1 MADWQAGY
9 TLTAA
14 PLIVKNKVLI
24 GPGGGEFG
32 VRGFLVA
39 YDADTGKEVWKT
51 YTVPAPGEAGSETWP
66 GNTEAWRTGG
76 GAPWL
81 TGAYDPDLN
90 LIYWGTSNPSPV
102 FYGGTRQGDNLYTS
116 SMLAFDADTGKIKWH
131 FQFTPHDVWDYDGV
145 NQPMLL
151 DNVKL
156 ADGRVVAKAL
166 AQANRNGHFYLLDR
180 TNGQVIYA
188 HPFIHVDSIKV
199 DPKTGKMTPLKW
211 AKPNEPVVACGHG
224 TAGKE
229 WVSMAYSPLTQ
240 FVYVPAIEMCGKFFV
255 LDLAYQKG
263 RPYYGGGHE
272 RLPPASGH
280 VSAIDL
286 ATGKAAWRYDT
297 EWPMYAG
304 VLATGGGLLFVG
316 NPQGELEAL
325 DQKTGKKLWGFKTG
339 SGIVTNPMSFQVDG
353 RQYVAIVS
361 GWSIVPSKAIAGAKL
376 LNAPG
381 QKNVLGSGMLF
392 VFALPDAT
400 QDARTAPGRS
410 SATGSTTMS
419 AWRAILAAALVRRR
433 RSGRGGRAHD
443 GARTAAR
450 VTHLRRSGQPA
461 ALFGPDGRAA
471 WIRRGDRASACRR
484 SRSSPTLHL
493 GRHDVR
499 EQDAAPLPFRRTMR
513 RLHGSAGGFDRRDA
527 GRLGVD
533 RTVLQ
538 HRLPSPRPR
547 RSVPTLPSCRASFEP
562 PASASSVSRGPTC
575 GSSGSTPISL
585 STPTNAKYSTPLPAM
600 TLISAPSGCRTWI
613 AFCETVRQRYM
624 WSAAG
629 RPTGYFAGTWR
640 SACDARTPI
649 SRSR

>member
-1 MADWQAGY
+1 MEMLSAHAPIACVLLALTLLGIMAVASRRVARITAPTGAALVAISVAVLTFGAGPAAGATAADSFKSVTSDRLVHATEHPDDWLIYGGNYAATWFSPLAQIDTMNVSKLAPAWAFSMGVLGGQDGVPIVNNGIMYVTSAWSKLFALDARTGAILWMYEANLPENISAMLCCDVVNRGVAVLGDKVYWATLDAHLLALDARTGKVVWDVQVADWQAGY

-39 YDADTGKEVWKT
+39 YDADTGKEMWKT

-116 SMLAFDADTGKIKWH
+116 SMLAFDADSGKIKWH

-211 AKPNEPVVACGHG
+211 AKPDEPVVACGHG

-400 QDARTAPGRS
+400 QAPGQRP
-410 SATGSTTMS
+410 AGQ
-419 AWRAILAAALVRRR
+419 VQP
-433 RSGRGGRAHD
+433 
-443 GARTAAR
+443 
-450 VTHLRRSGQPA
+450 GQP
-461 ALFGPDGRAA
+461 R
-471 WIRRGDRASACRR
+471 
-484 SRSSPTLHL
+484 
-493 GRHDVR
+493 
-499 EQDAAPLPFRRTMR
+499 
-513 RLHGSAGGFDRRDA
+513 
-527 GRLGVD
+527 
-533 RTVLQ
+533 
-538 HRLPSPRPR
+538 
-547 RSVPTLPSCRASFEP
+547 
-562 PASASSVSRGPTC
+562 
-575 GSSGSTPISL
+575 
-585 STPTNAKYSTPLPAM
+585 
-600 TLISAPSGCRTWI
+600 
-613 AFCETVRQRYM
+613 
-624 WSAAG
+624 
-629 RPTGYFAGTWR
+629 
-640 SACDARTPI
+640 
-649 SRSR
+649 

>member
-1 MADWQAGY
+1 MEMLSAHVSIASVLLALMLPGIMAVASMRVARITAQTGAALVAISVAVLTLGAGPAASATAADSFKAVTSDRLVHATENPDDWLIYGGNYAATWFSPLKQIDTTNVSRLAPAWAFSMGILGGQDGVPVVSNGIMYVTSAWSKLFALDARTGALLWMYEADLPENISAVACCDVVNRGVAVLGDKVYWATLDAHLLALDARTGKVIWNVPVADWQAGY

-32 VRGFLVA
+32 IRGFLAA
-39 YDADTGKEVWKT
+39 YDADTGKEIWKT
-51 YTVPAPGEAGSETWP
+51 YTVPAPGERGSETWP
-66 GNTEAWRTGG
+66 GNTEAWRSGG

-102 FYGGTRQGDNLYTS
+102 FYGGGRQGDNLYTS
-116 SMLAFDADTGKIKWH
+116 SMLAFDADSGKIKWY

-180 TNGQVIYA
+180 TNGQVVYA
-188 HPFIHVDSIKV
+188 HPFIHVDSIQV
-199 DPKTGKMTPLKW
+199 DSKTGKVTPLKW
-211 AKPNEPVVACGHG
+211 AKPDEPVVACGHG

-255 LDLAYQKG
+255 LDMAYQKG
-263 RPYYGGGHE
+263 RPYFGGGHE

-286 ATGKAAWRYDT
+286 ATGKAVWRYDT
-297 EWPMYAG
+297 QWPMYAG
-304 VLATGGGLLFVG
+304 VLATGGGVLFVG

-325 DQKTGKKLWGFKTG
+325 DQKTGRKLWGFKTG
-339 SGIVTNPMSFQVDG
+339 SGIVTNPMSFQMDG

-381 QKNVLGSGMLF
+381 QKNVLGSAMLF
-392 VFALPDAT
+392 VFALPE
-400 QDARTAPGRS
+400 
-410 SATGSTTMS
+410 
-419 AWRAILAAALVRRR
+419 AIQ
-433 RSGRGGRAHD
+433 
-443 GARTAAR
+443 T
-450 VTHLRRSGQPA
+450 SGQRPIGQA
-461 ALFGPDGRAA
+461 QPG
-471 WIRRGDRASACRR
+471 
-484 SRSSPTLHL
+484 
-493 GRHDVR
+493 
-499 EQDAAPLPFRRTMR
+499 Q
-513 RLHGSAGGFDRRDA
+513 
-527 GRLGVD
+527 
-533 RTVLQ
+533 
-538 HRLPSPRPR
+538 PR
-547 RSVPTLPSCRASFEP
+547 
-562 PASASSVSRGPTC
+562 
-575 GSSGSTPISL
+575 
-585 STPTNAKYSTPLPAM
+585 
-600 TLISAPSGCRTWI
+600 
-613 AFCETVRQRYM
+613 
-624 WSAAG
+624 
-629 RPTGYFAGTWR
+629 
-640 SACDARTPI
+640 
-649 SRSR
+649 

>member
-1 MADWQAGY
+1 
-9 TLTAA
+9 
-14 PLIVKNKVLI
+14 VLI

-66 GNTEAWRTGG
+66 GNTESWRTGG

-156 ADGRVVAKAL
+156 ADGRVVPKAL

-180 TNGQVIYA
+180 TNGKVVYA

-199 DPKTGKMTPLKW
+199 DPKTGKVTPLKF

-229 WVSMAYSPLTQ
+229 WVSMAYSPLTK

-376 LNAPG
+376 LSAPG

-392 VFALPDAT
+392 VFALPEAT
-400 QDARTAPGRS
+400 
-410 SATGSTTMS
+410 STS
-419 AWRAILAAALVRRR
+419 
-433 RSGRGGRAHD
+433 
-443 GARTAAR
+443 AAR
-450 VTHLRRSGQPA
+450 PAGQTQPGQP
-461 ALFGPDGRAA
+461 R
-471 WIRRGDRASACRR
+471 
-484 SRSSPTLHL
+484 
-493 GRHDVR
+493 
-499 EQDAAPLPFRRTMR
+499 
-513 RLHGSAGGFDRRDA
+513 
-527 GRLGVD
+527 
-533 RTVLQ
+533 
-538 HRLPSPRPR
+538 
-547 RSVPTLPSCRASFEP
+547 
-562 PASASSVSRGPTC
+562 
-575 GSSGSTPISL
+575 
-585 STPTNAKYSTPLPAM
+585 
-600 TLISAPSGCRTWI
+600 
-613 AFCETVRQRYM
+613 
-624 WSAAG
+624 
-629 RPTGYFAGTWR
+629 
-640 SACDARTPI
+640 
-649 SRSR
+649 

>member
-1 MADWQAGY
+1 MEILPAHVSIASVLLALTLLGIMAVASMRVARITPQTGAALVAISVAALTLGAGPAAGATAADSFKPVTPDRLVHATENPNDWLIYGGNYAATWFSPLKQIDTTNVSRLAPAWAFSMGILGGQDGVPVVSNGIMYVTSAWSKLFALDARTGALLWMYEADLPENISAVLCCDVVNRGVAVLGDKVYWATLDAHLLALDARTGKVIWNVPVADWQAGY

-32 VRGFLVA
+32 VRGFLAA
-39 YDADTGKEVWKT
+39 YDADTGKEIWKT
-51 YTVPAPGEAGSETWP
+51 YTVPAPGEPGSETWP

-90 LIYWGTSNPSPV
+90 LIYLGTSNPSPV
-102 FYGGTRQGDNLYTS
+102 FYGSTRQGDNLYTS
-116 SMLAFDADTGKIKWH
+116 SMLAFDADSGKIKWH

-180 TNGQVIYA
+180 TNGQVVYA
-188 HPFIHVDSIKV
+188 HPFIHVDSIQV
-199 DPKTGKMTPLKW
+199 DPKTGKVTPLKW

-255 LDLAYQKG
+255 LDMAYQKG
-263 RPYYGGGHE
+263 RPYFGGGHE

-304 VLATGGGLLFVG
+304 VLATGGGVLFIG

-325 DQKTGKKLWGFKTG
+325 DQKTGRKLWGFKTG
-339 SGIVTNPMSFQVDG
+339 SGIVTNPMSFQIDG

-381 QKNVLGSGMLF
+381 QKNVLGSAMLF
-392 VFALPDAT
+392 VFALPEAT
-400 QDARTAPGRS
+400 KISDQHAVGQTRPGRS
-410 SATGSTTMS
+410 
-419 AWRAILAAALVRRR
+419 
-433 RSGRGGRAHD
+433 
-443 GARTAAR
+443 
-450 VTHLRRSGQPA
+450 Q
-461 ALFGPDGRAA
+461 
-471 WIRRGDRASACRR
+471 
-484 SRSSPTLHL
+484 
-493 GRHDVR
+493 
-499 EQDAAPLPFRRTMR
+499 
-513 RLHGSAGGFDRRDA
+513 
-527 GRLGVD
+527 
-533 RTVLQ
+533 
-538 HRLPSPRPR
+538 
-547 RSVPTLPSCRASFEP
+547 
-562 PASASSVSRGPTC
+562 
-575 GSSGSTPISL
+575 
-585 STPTNAKYSTPLPAM
+585 
-600 TLISAPSGCRTWI
+600 
-613 AFCETVRQRYM
+613 
-624 WSAAG
+624 
-629 RPTGYFAGTWR
+629 
-640 SACDARTPI
+640 
-649 SRSR
+649 

>member
-1 MADWQAGY
+1 MELIAARVPLAFVPPVLLLLGLMTVAALRAARRSWRPVAGIVAISGTILALAAGPAASATAVDQFKSVTTQRLVDAAENPNDWLIYGGSYAATWFSPLAKIDTTNVGQLAPAWAFSMGVLGGQDGVPIVNNGIMYVTSAWSKLFALDARTGAILWMHEANLPENISAMLCCDVVNRGVAVLGDKVYWATLDAHLLALDARTGKVVWDVQVADWQAGY

-14 PLIVKNKVLI
+14 PLVVKNKVLI

-66 GNTEAWRTGG
+66 GNTESWRTGG

-156 ADGRVVAKAL
+156 ADGRVVPKAL

-180 TNGQVIYA
+180 TNGKVVYA
-188 HPFIHVDSIKV
+188 HPFTHVDSIKV
-199 DPKTGKMTPLKW
+199 DPKTGKVTPLKF

-229 WVSMAYSPLTQ
+229 WVSMAYSPLTK

-376 LNAPG
+376 LSAPG

-392 VFALPDAT
+392 VFALPEAT
-400 QDARTAPGRS
+400 
-410 SATGSTTMS
+410 STS
-419 AWRAILAAALVRRR
+419 
-433 RSGRGGRAHD
+433 
-443 GARTAAR
+443 AAR
-450 VTHLRRSGQPA
+450 PAGQTQPGQP
-461 ALFGPDGRAA
+461 R
-471 WIRRGDRASACRR
+471 
-484 SRSSPTLHL
+484 
-493 GRHDVR
+493 
-499 EQDAAPLPFRRTMR
+499 
-513 RLHGSAGGFDRRDA
+513 
-527 GRLGVD
+527 
-533 RTVLQ
+533 
-538 HRLPSPRPR
+538 
-547 RSVPTLPSCRASFEP
+547 
-562 PASASSVSRGPTC
+562 
-575 GSSGSTPISL
+575 
-585 STPTNAKYSTPLPAM
+585 
-600 TLISAPSGCRTWI
+600 
-613 AFCETVRQRYM
+613 
-624 WSAAG
+624 
-629 RPTGYFAGTWR
+629 
-640 SACDARTPI
+640 
-649 SRSR
+649 